1 MTIYE
6 VSIYEVSIPNPNDAP
21 AALASLIESG
31 FDAERIEVPV
41 PGAVALIKVAVTGRD
56 RGKFCGWLQ
65 TVAGPL
71 GGEVFETGITGPMQ
85 AEIMFLDAD
94 DVGAGITALRDRG
107 CHVELLL
114 TRDPCRHDPCG
125 TSAIWLRVTVAHC
138 DEELFDWIQG
148 IVEPLGGDVLEADL
162 PRRQPS
168 PTAAMK

>member
-1 MTIYE
+1 
-6 VSIYEVSIPNPNDAP
+6 VSDHEDDERRGTESTTG
-21 AALASLIESG
+21 AAN
-31 FDAERIEVPV
+31 
-41 PGAVALIKVAVTGRD
+41 
-56 RGKFCGWLQ
+56 
-65 TVAGPL
+65 
-71 GGEVFETGITGPMQ
+71 
-85 AEIMFLDAD
+85 FLSAD

-138 DEELFDWIQG
+138 EEELFDWIQG